1 MLENYLSPV
10 PFSVIDFIKES
21 EDEILGKQILIHDE
35 FNGIPDLSDV
45 NVAIIGVQED
55 RGTNREHP
63 CGSGADVIRQKF
75 YQLYP
80 GRWNKIIADLGNI
93 YRGET
98 LNDTYFALIEVAAG
112 LLKQNITLIILGGSQ
127 DLTYANYRAY
137 DKLEQ
142 TVNLTAIDSR
152 FDLGKQQD
160 KLHSESYLSH
170 IVLQQPYN
178 LFNFCNLGY
187 QSYYVHPEQMDLMD
201 NMFFDS
207 IRLGEVRNHL
217 NIAEPI
223 LRDTDVVSIDISVLK
238 SNEIIGADFPTPHGF
253 LREEMCALARYSG
266 LSDKVS
272 SFGIYNYSP
281 IDDEEKITA
290 DFLAQMVWYFLEG
303 VELRKGDYPY
313 SSKSDYT
320 KFTVLLE
327 EQDMEMNFYKSPLSG
342 RWWIEIPNEFKSISQ
357 HGLLPCTKNDYDL
370 AKKGE
375 IPQRWWNALKKSM

>member
-21 EDEILGKQILIHDE
+21 EDEILGTQILLHDE
-35 FNGIPDLSDV
+35 INGIPDLAEV

-55 RGTNREHP
+55 RGTHRQHP
-63 CGSGADVIRQKF
+63 CGSGADVIREKF

-80 GRWNKIIADLGNI
+80 GRWSKTIADLGNI
-93 YRGET
+93 YKGET
-98 LNDTYFALIEVAAG
+98 LKDTYFALIEVAAE

-137 DKLEQ
+137 DSLEQ
-142 TVNLTAIDSR
+142 TVNITAIDSR
-152 FDLGKQQD
+152 FDLGKQKD
-160 KLHSESYLSH
+160 VLHSESYLSH

-187 QSYYVHPEQMDLMD
+187 QSYYVHPEQMDLME
-201 NMFFDS
+201 NMFFDA
-207 IRLGEVRNHL
+207 IRLGEVRSDIS
-217 NIAEPI
+217 IAEPI
-223 LRDTDVVSIDISVLK
+223 LRDSDVVTLDISALK
-238 SNEIIGADFPTPHGF
+238 NNEIIGADFPTPHGF
-253 LREEMCALARYSG
+253 LKEEMCTLARYSG

-281 IDDEEKITA
+281 LKDSEKTSA
-290 DFLAQMVWYFLEG
+290 DFIAQLVWYFLEG
-303 VELRKGDYPY
+303 VELRKKDYPY

-342 RWWIEIPNEFKSISQ
+342 RWWIEIPTEYKSISQ
-357 HGLLPCTKNDYDL
+357 HSLLPCTKRDYDM
-370 AKKGE
+370 AKRGE